1 MKPALCLIPVL
12 AGTAFFLIRA
22 VILEKQRQVYVL
34 KPLSTLIVIAVASLS
49 LLQPE
54 RNLTYAIGV
63 LLGLMSSLVGTWR

>member
-12 AGTAFFLIRA
+12 AGTVFFLIGA